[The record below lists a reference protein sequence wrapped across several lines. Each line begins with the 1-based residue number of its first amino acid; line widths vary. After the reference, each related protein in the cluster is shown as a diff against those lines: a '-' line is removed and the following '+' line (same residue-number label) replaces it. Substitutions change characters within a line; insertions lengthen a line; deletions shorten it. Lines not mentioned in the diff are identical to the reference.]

1 MSSTS
6 ISELPEEMLRMILR
20 MLPPSGLK
28 AVMLV
33 CKQWKSHVDDPKLW
47 TWSVVSVNTRKD
59 LKKLQIHRLQL
70 IQNIRLCRS
79 GSDNTIDGIWNQPE
93 DLTSLLQVVLDTPS
107 ITMLYGIESYNF
119 GSVEPSLL
127 GSALGKLDVLKP
139 LHLFGNLSTSQV
151 EHLFTA
157 IAKRE
162 SPMKELTVVGWFMTE
177 LSPTLFA
184 SAVSNVKKLKLAGF
198 STDQMLALVQEVAE
212 NERPLAKLDLSC
224 CRIINIDPDLVGKA
238 LNKLE
243 AVTFASCRYG
253 WVSHELVT
261 ATLRGVLGDGSK
273 LKKLMLND
281 ISSSFAKGLDREL
294 LEQTLKKIGKFWSK
308 PRKTSGSIQLVNA
321 ED

>member
-1 MSSTS
+1 
-6 ISELPEEMLRMILR
+6 
-20 MLPPSGLK
+20 
-28 AVMLV
+28 
-33 CKQWKSHVDDPKLW
+33 
-47 TWSVVSVNTRKD
+47 
-59 LKKLQIHRLQL
+59 
-70 IQNIRLCRS
+70 
-79 GSDNTIDGIWNQPE
+79 
-93 DLTSLLQVVLDTPS
+93 
-107 ITMLYGIESYNF
+107 
-119 GSVEPSLL
+119 LL

-139 LHLFGNLSTSQV
+139 LHRFGNLSTSQV

-162 SPMKELTVVGWFMTE
+162 SPMKELTVVGWFRTE

-184 SAVSNVKKLKLAGF
+184 SAVSNVKELKLSGF
-198 STDQMLALVQEVAE
+198 TTDQMLALVQEVAE

-224 CRIINIDPDLVGKA
+224 CRIINIDPDIIGKA

-243 AVTFASCRYG
+243 AVTFAGCRYG